1 MKIKSVPKLINCSM
15 EFYLRMQLSIYLWCY
30 ADKEMS
36 FQEFSKR
43 KLPAFDIEN
52 RNMCNGD
59 TILTVENFVFYFS
72 MKLLR
77 IQLSKH
83 ELHSQYW
90 FIFLEYF
97 LRFVYFI
104 HFLIFW
110 VILYWEKKMYKN
122 YCIERTQHPIEA
134 ICFGTNVI
142 FLKNCHSFSS
152 DCE

>member
-122 YCIERTQHPIEA
+122 YCIERTQHPGDMFWDKCHLLEKLS
-134 ICFGTNVI
+134 FI
-142 FLKNCHSFSS
+142 FIRLIS
-152 DCE
+152 